1 MMAHYR
7 REGDVPELRANIDA
21 SRTRNNYSIRM
32 YTRGGRNEAGIVPG
46 RGMATAETVAAR
58 VAAVE
63 EKSGRKVRK
72 DAVVLADLVVTLPR
86 DVRDGDDKR
95 FFKECVE
102 YMASLVGMDNIVGA
116 YVHMDEK
123 TPHVHIAWTPVATKP
138 NGKPSFSYK
147 SMMTRGKY
155 RALHK
160 ELAKRVEGKLG
171 YPVEIELSED
181 RQKEKVLSSVPQDK
195 LDAARAAIEAEYV
208 QPALDKR
215 DEIEAECARA
225 AERLESLQREARM
238 VEEEIECLDLRGEEI
253 KARIG
258 RIEEERRGVEEGAGR
273 EGGAARGR
281 IEELE
286 RAVGEAREAVSE
298 SERRHKSAVEERRGI
313 RERLRKISDLCGV
326 LREKIA
332 DLAFQLIFA
341 IHRNPAAA
349 AWEPT
354 EGERRGL
361 SGWPLRIGMGRIV
374 EVVSST
380 KYSHIN
386 LEYAMKLEETKYDN
400 EIAERQEAEA
410 RAERERRE
418 AEARESRSYASPS
431 YDYTPSYRPR
441 RGRSR

>member
-32 YTRGGRNEAGIVPG
+32 YARGGRNEAGIVPG

-102 YMASLVGMDNIVGA
+102 YMAGLVGMDNIVGA

-418 AEARESRSYASPS
+418 REARESRSYASPS

>member
-32 YTRGGRNEAGIVPG
+32 YARGGRNEAGIVPG

-418 AEARESRSYASPS
+418 REARESRSYASPS

>member
-32 YTRGGRNEAGIVPG
+32 YARGGRNEAGIVPG

-410 RAERERRE
+410 RAERRER
-418 AEARESRSYASPS
+418 EARESRSYASPS

>member
-32 YTRGGRNEAGIVPG
+32 YARGGRNEAGIVPG

-102 YMASLVGMDNIVGA
+102 YMAGLVGMDNIVGA

-123 TPHVHIAWTPVATKP
+123 TPHVHIAWTPVVTKP

-225 AERLESLQREARM
+225 AERLESLQEEARL
-238 VEEEIECLDLRGEEI
+238 VEEEIEGLDLRGEEI

-258 RIEEERRGVEEGAGR
+258 RIEEERRGVEEEADR
-273 EGGAARGR
+273 EGRAARERAEKLERKLEEVEGRGAECREAIERNKELERRARKRTAFLEKWISRFKRAIKAVGER
-281 IEELE
+281 IEEVRDGIASRKEEIQRERDRASFPQRLE
-286 RAVGEAREAVSE
+286 RA
-298 SERRHKSAVEERRGI
+298 RR
-313 RERLRKISDLCGV
+313 
-326 LREKIA
+326 
-332 DLAFQLIFA
+332 
-341 IHRNPAAA
+341 AAA
-349 AWEPT
+349 MAGMPLAVPLPDDPETAIWIDG
-354 EGERRGL
+354 EGQVYERYGEWNGSRGTSAAADMAQARSAASRIAQSRQAPQRGRGRGL
-361 SGWPLRIGMGRIV
+361 
-374 EVVSST
+374 
-380 KYSHIN
+380 
-386 LEYAMKLEETKYDN
+386 
-400 EIAERQEAEA
+400 
-410 RAERERRE
+410 
-418 AEARESRSYASPS
+418 
-431 YDYTPSYRPR
+431 
-441 RGRSR
+441 